1 VNAYWRA
8 VAAGAA
14 TLVAALF
21 IAYFGATSVL
31 GEPPHA
37 VGLIVMDVAIS
48 GGVALLFGVLGLGL
62 GMRFL
67 PRLSLKVAAGYA
79 IGSVAAIAAVA
90 YTPLLMFKDPGDL
103 HLLVLLLVCFLV
115 ISVGLGSIIAQ
126 SVTRNVNILRDAA
139 RRMADGHFNTRVNVP
154 AGDELGELA
163 AAFNRMS
170 AELGLAFDRERA
182 IETGRRDLVAAI
194 SHDLQTPLSSI
205 RIMLEAI
212 EDGVVQ
218 DAETVTQ
225 YHHAMQDQVNRLSR
239 LIDDLFELSRL
250 DGGDQSLNVA
260 QVDLR
265 ELVSETVESL
275 RAAAESRRVL
285 LEMEALPGTIHV
297 AVDADK
303 LQRVLAN
310 LIQNATRHT
319 PAGGRIGV
327 AIRSHGPEVAVEVSD
342 SGEGIA
348 LTDVEHVFD
357 RFYRGEKSRTRND
370 SSGAGLGLAIAKAI
384 VEAHR
389 GRIWVE
395 SEPQHGAKFV
405 FTLPAPR

>member
-1 VNAYWRA
+1 M
-8 VAAGAA
+8 
-14 TLVAALF
+14 F
-21 IAYFGATSVL
+21 
-31 GEPPHA
+31 
-37 VGLIVMDVAIS
+37 
-48 GGVALLFGVLGLGL
+48 GVAGLGL

-67 PRLSLKVAAGYA
+67 PRLSLKVAAAYA

-126 SVTRNVNILRDAA
+126 SVTRNVHILRDAA
-139 RRMADGHFNTRVNVP
+139 RRMADGHFDTRVSVP
-154 AGDELGELA
+154 TGDELGELA

-194 SHDLQTPLSSI
+194 SHDLRTPLSSI

-218 DAETVTQ
+218 DAETVSQ
-225 YHHAMQDQVNRLSR
+225 YHRAMQDQVNRLSR

-250 DGGDQSLNVA
+250 DAGDQSLNVA
-260 QVDLR
+260 QVDLG

-275 RAAAESRRVL
+275 RPAAESRSVC
-285 LEMEALPGTIHV
+285 LEMEEAAPKLYV

-310 LIQNATRHT
+310 LVQNAIRHT
-319 PAGGRIGV
+319 PPGGRIGV
-327 AIRSHGPEVAVEVSD
+327 AIQARGREFAVEVSD

-348 LTDVEHVFD
+348 LNDVEHVFD
-357 RFYRGEKSRTRND
+357 RFYRGEKSRTHND
-370 SSGAGLGLAIAKAI
+370 SAGAGLGLAIAKAI

-395 SEPQHGAKFV
+395 SQPQNGAKFV
-405 FTLPAPR
+405 FTVPSPRELSVVSRQ